1 MRATVNDK
9 EVFLK
14 EGELPAVTL
23 SINSLTDPSKI
34 SGTTSTTIRVL
45 ATPEAKRVFG
55 TEFMR
60 DSPRAQRPEIRIG
73 FGGVDY
79 FRSAVLPV
87 EQDRDEV
94 QCLAQG
100 GNAAWFDY
108 AKDVQIDK
116 FDLGMSDAPFNSD
129 TIKATWTDE
138 DSLLYFPIVDF
149 GKFEG
154 RDETFNV
161 TMYDLPVAF
170 RVHRLISTM
179 MKPSGYKVLPMG
191 TLAAKW
197 KKFIVMDPAKKPLTA
212 IPYGSKT
219 GAVAFSFGPFSA
231 NITELG
237 DPPGFLGMEFTSD
250 DPGIIVN
257 PYAYAAPADGLLSV
271 RVESMGADFD
281 PFDEPTDG
289 AKFYLHVYNVTTS
302 TILATVTGTYHS
314 PDARIAWWHTFP
326 DVPVSAGDEIKF
338 SIQCD
343 PATYLGGTA
352 DIYNVSAASLQMVD
366 PFTPTTYIGWNA
378 TDLVFNAFNSVQAPI
393 QQTGLPPSMSLMD
406 LLKSISNDQC
416 LVYVTQG
423 KTIQLWYDREYY
435 RKPVPGAPFRDWT
448 ARMDVTDA
456 PVKLTP
462 DRPRSAQFRFTAD
475 DSDKLL
481 SEANDTMFA
490 PGYGNADYALGGT
503 LKETEIKL
511 PFAPTIMGELFDGV
525 IAPIMRKRD
534 GTYQTDYRDRKPR
547 ILFADGLA
555 TGSWKFTTPQ
565 TDYPFCYFVTDLSTG
580 TALHFDNAPAGYPG
594 TVNKWWLRKLRAMRD
609 GSMLEADIF
618 IHDHEIQGFDHGLPT
633 LVDDGS
639 GPAWY
644 YVQEITQ
651 HQFGTNDP
659 TRCTLVQIPGKAL
672 SLRPG
677 ADVSYPVPPVP
688 VCGIPDLSYE
698 FIDNG
703 DGTFNLEITMA
714 SSADFTPGDVYVE
727 YDGTTPMG
735 GDWSDDW
742 SDDFNT

>member
-34 SGTTSTTIRVL
+34 SGTTSTTIKVL

-60 DSPRAQRPEIRIG
+60 DARRTTRPELRIG
-73 FGGVDY
+73 FGGVDDY
-79 FRSAVLPV
+79 RTNVIPV
-87 EQDRDEV
+87 EQNRDEV
-94 QCLAQG
+94 QCIAVG
-100 GNAAWFDY
+100 GNAAWFEY
-108 AKDVQIDK
+108 AKDTQIDK
-116 FDLGMSDAPFNSD
+116 FDLGMSDAPFNISSV
-129 TIKATWTDE
+129 KATWTDE

-154 RDETFNV
+154 RDETYNV

-170 RVHRLISTM
+170 RVHRLIDIM
-179 MKPSGYKVLPMG
+179 MKPSGYKILPMG
-191 TLAAKW
+191 TLATQW
-197 KKFIVMDPAKKPLTA
+197 KKFVIMDSGNAPLTA

-219 GAVAFSFGPFSA
+219 GAVAFSFGPYSA

-271 RVESMGADFD
+271 RVDSMGADFD

-343 PATYLGGTA
+343 PGTYLGGSA
-352 DIYNVSAASLQMVD
+352 DIYNTSSASLQMVD
-366 PFTPTTYIGWNA
+366 IFTPTTYVGWNA
-378 TDLVFNAFNSVQAPI
+378 ADLSYYAFDATQAPI

-416 LVYVTQG
+416 LVYVTRG
-423 KTIQLWYDREYY
+423 KTIQIWYDREYY

-448 ARMDVTDA
+448 DRMDVTT
-456 PVKLTP
+456 PPTKLTP
-462 DRPRSAQFRFTAD
+462 DTPRNVKFRFAED

-481 SEANDTMFA
+481 TKANVTMTA

-503 LKETEIKL
+503 LQDSEINL

-525 IAPIMRKRD
+525 IAPIMRKGD

-547 ILFADGLA
+547 IFIADGLA
-555 TGSWKFTTPQ
+555 TGNWKFTTAQ

-609 GSMLEADIF
+609 GAMLEADIF

-659 TRCTLVQIPGKAL
+659 TRCTLVQIPGKVAQL
-672 SLRPG
+672 VFNDDATFP
-677 ADVSYPVPPVP
+677 D
-688 VCGIPDLSYE
+688 IP
-698 FIDNG
+698 IGVVHG
-703 DGTFNLEITMA
+703 DFNW
-714 SSADFTPGDVYVE
+714 DY
-727 YDGTTPMG
+727 
-735 GDWSDDW
+735 
-742 SDDFNT
+742 SDDFNNQ